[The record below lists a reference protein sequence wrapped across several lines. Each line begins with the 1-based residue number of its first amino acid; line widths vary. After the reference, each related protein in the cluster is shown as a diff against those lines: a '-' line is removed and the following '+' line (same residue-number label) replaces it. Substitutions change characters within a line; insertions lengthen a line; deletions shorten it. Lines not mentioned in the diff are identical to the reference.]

1 MESLEARKSV
11 FYTDRQLA
19 IMEFLQQ
26 YRREHRNSPTMEE
39 MAAHFNVVRVTI
51 HEHIRNLESKGAIRS
66 TPHLARSIEIIDP
79 QFLDTPAA
87 QQPGYDGGD
96 RLRVPLLGN
105 IAAGE
110 KIEVIENS
118 EQLDLADLLPMGKD
132 HYALKVQGTSMIDEG
147 IHDGDLVIV
156 ERRDHA
162 DDGELVVATH
172 PIIPFITESIW
183 HQVKDLAGKSGDTIM
198 LAAYPE
204 PQDALIDEGAVSRD
218 DDVLAPVTGSG
229 LKDEP
234 PRA

>member
-1 MESLEARKSV
+1 MDSLEARESV
-11 FYTDRQLA
+11 IYTDRQLA

-26 YRREHRNSPTMEE
+26 YRREHRNCPTMEE

-51 HEHIRNLESKGAIRS
+51 HEHIRKLESKGAIQR
-66 TPHLARSIEIIDP
+66 TPHLSRSIEIIDP

-162 DDGELVVATH
+162 DDGDLVVAILEGEIEETTTLKKMYRENRDGQDVIRLQPANETFE
-172 PIIPFITESIW
+172 PIIVD
-183 HQVKDLAGKSGDTIM
+183 QVEIRGVVVGVVRR
-198 LAAYPE
+198 YP
-204 PQDALIDEGAVSRD
+204 SF
-218 DDVLAPVTGSG
+218 
-229 LKDEP
+229 
-234 PRA
+234 

>member
-1 MESLEARKSV
+1 MKHEEGKEIV
-11 FYTDRQLA
+11 IYTDRQLA

-26 YRREHRNSPTMEE
+26 YRREHRKSPTMEE
-39 MAAHFNVVRVTI
+39 MATHFNVGRVTI

-87 QQPGYDGGD
+87 QQPGYDAGD

-132 HYALKVQGTSMIDEG
+132 HYALRVQGTSMIDEG

-162 DDGELVVATH
+162 DDGELVVAILEGEIEETTTLKKMYRENRDGQDVIRLQPANETLE
-172 PIIPFITESIW
+172 PIFVD
-183 HQVKDLAGKSGDTIM
+183 QVEIRGVVVGVVRR
-198 LAAYPE
+198 YP
-204 PQDALIDEGAVSRD
+204 SF
-218 DDVLAPVTGSG
+218 
-229 LKDEP
+229 
-234 PRA
+234 

>member
-51 HEHIRNLESKGAIRS
+51 HEHIRNLETKGAIRS
-66 TPHLARSIEIIDP
+66 KPYLARSIEIIDP

-132 HYALKVQGTSMIDEG
+132 HYALRVQGTSMIDEG

-162 DDGELVVATH
+162 DDGELVVAILEGEIEETTTLKKMYRENRDGQDVIRLQPANETLE
-172 PIIPFITESIW
+172 PIFVD
-183 HQVKDLAGKSGDTIM
+183 QVEIRGVVVGVVRR
-198 LAAYPE
+198 YP
-204 PQDALIDEGAVSRD
+204 SF
-218 DDVLAPVTGSG
+218 
-229 LKDEP
+229 
-234 PRA
+234 

>member
-162 DDGELVVATH
+162 DDGELVVAILEGEIEETTTLKKMYRENRDGQDVIRLQPANETLE
-172 PIIPFITESIW
+172 PIFVD
-183 HQVKDLAGKSGDTIM
+183 QVEIRGVVVGVVRR
-198 LAAYPE
+198 YP
-204 PQDALIDEGAVSRD
+204 SF
-218 DDVLAPVTGSG
+218 
-229 LKDEP
+229 
-234 PRA
+234 

>member
-26 YRREHRNSPTMEE
+26 YRREHRKSPTMEE
-39 MAAHFNVVRVTI
+39 MAVHFNVGRVTI

-87 QQPGYDGGD
+87 QQPGYDAGD

-132 HYALKVQGTSMIDEG
+132 HYALRVQGTSMIDEG

-162 DDGELVVATH
+162 DDGELVVAILEGEIEETTTLKKMYRENRDGQDVIRLQPANETLE
-172 PIIPFITESIW
+172 PIFVD
-183 HQVKDLAGKSGDTIM
+183 QVEIRGVVVGVVRR
-198 LAAYPE
+198 YP
-204 PQDALIDEGAVSRD
+204 SF
-218 DDVLAPVTGSG
+218 
-229 LKDEP
+229 
-234 PRA
+234 